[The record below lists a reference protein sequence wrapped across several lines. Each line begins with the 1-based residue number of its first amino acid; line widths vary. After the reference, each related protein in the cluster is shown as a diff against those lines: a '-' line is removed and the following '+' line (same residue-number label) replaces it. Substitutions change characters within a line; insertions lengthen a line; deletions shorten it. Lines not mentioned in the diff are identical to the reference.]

1 MKEVLQNAADRERI
15 KIIKYLKDANKA
27 LTEESGEENDA
38 VFYLEMI
45 IEALDQH
52 IAGRPLVFRTRDLG
66 L

>member
-15 KIIKYLKDANKA
+15 KILKYLRDARKA
-27 LTEESGEENDA
+27 LEDEIGDESDP

-45 IEALDQH
+45 IETLEGS